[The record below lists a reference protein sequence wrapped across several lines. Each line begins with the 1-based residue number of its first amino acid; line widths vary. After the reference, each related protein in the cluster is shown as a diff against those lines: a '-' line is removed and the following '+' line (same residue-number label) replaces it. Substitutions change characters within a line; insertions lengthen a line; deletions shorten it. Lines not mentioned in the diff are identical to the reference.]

1 MKRLSILFIFI
12 MLISSYSLYAADRVS
27 LGFLYGSS
35 EQLELVERTNGA
47 INQVSPTW
55 FDLNSNGNLEISSDF
70 DVEFIKQMK
79 DKNVKVTPFLSNHWN
94 RSKGRA
100 AIENAENLAQQI
112 SEVIIEYDLDGVN
125 VDIENLTSKDRDGLS
140 NFVKILREE
149 LPKDK
154 LLTVSVAANPYG
166 IDTSWQ
172 GSYDYATL
180 GEFVDYLFIMS
191 YDEHSQGGSCGP
203 VASINFVEN
212 SIKYALE
219 NVSKDKIV
227 LGIPLYGRFWGG
239 DGTREGEAVVIGDIP
254 RLISRFKGIV
264 QYDKNVQ
271 QPCVK
276 FKIDENVVSTKVN
289 GKTLAAGEYTIWYEN
304 KESIISKL
312 DLVNKYDLLGAGVWA
327 LGQEKVDVWEYYY
340 DKLNEIPYKNEE
352 IIRKEEK
359 YKSFKNAKEVETV
372 SIKVKVRIGL
382 RTDILAI
389 LKDNNK
395 LRVMEVIPQKMK
407 MEYIRIKERLAINNE
422 KIVENLSRLSKKNYL
437 ARR

>member
-1 MKRLSILFIFI
+1 MKRLSILFIFT
-12 MLISSYSLYAADRVS
+12 MLISSNSLYDTDRVS

-35 EQLELVERTNGA
+35 DQFELVERTNGA

-55 FDLNSNGNLEISSDF
+55 FDITANGKLKISSDF

-79 DKNVKVTPFLSNHWN
+79 AKDIKVTPFLSNHWN

-100 AIENAENLAQQI
+100 AIENAENMAQQI
-112 SEVIIEYDLDGVN
+112 SEVILKYDLDGVN
-125 VDIENLTSKDRDGLS
+125 VDIENLTSKDRANLN
-140 NFVKILREE
+140 NFVKVLREE
-149 LPKDK
+149 LPEDK
-154 LLTVSVAANPYG
+154 LLTVSVAANPSG
-166 IDTSWQ
+166 IDDGWQ

-180 GEFVDYLFIMS
+180 GEIADYLFIMS

-239 DGTREGEAVVIGDIP
+239 DGTREGEAVVIGDVP
-254 RLISRFKGIV
+254 RLISRFKGIGE
-264 QYDKNVQ
+264 YDKEIK

-276 FKIDENVVSTKVN
+276 FTIAENAISTKVN
-289 GKTLAAGEYTIWYEN
+289 GKILEAGEYTIWYEN
-304 KESIISKL
+304 KESIIAKL

-340 DKLNEIPYKNEE
+340 DKLNEIPHDEE
-352 IIRKEEK
+352 IEIKEEI
-359 YKSFKNAKEVETV
+359 YQSFMNAKNQKKI
-372 SIKVKVRIGL
+372 SIGL
-382 RTDILAI
+382 NTNTNKSIDILEKLKNKKLIEEIEKNQNINNARI
-389 LKDNNK
+389 REKFLLKD
-395 LRVMEVIPQKMK
+395 
-407 MEYIRIKERLAINNE
+407 E
-422 KIVENLSRLSKKNYL
+422 KILENMNLVNKKSYL
-437 ARR
+437 GK